1 MQKTSVVTWSL
12 RVQRATDTKTLP
24 AENFSRAASRDQG
37 NSDKWCTGYVST
49 WNNSRPLECLLTL
62 GRLRFLW
69 VSPQLQ
75 HLCAAR
81 IVLEEDL
88 REELG
93 RLPQDLIVV
102 YATIYKY
109 ISDLGPSS

>member
-1 MQKTSVVTWSL
+1 M
-12 RVQRATDTKTLP
+12 
-24 AENFSRAASRDQG
+24 
-37 NSDKWCTGYVST
+37 
-49 WNNSRPLECLLTL
+49 L

-102 YATIYKY
+102 YATIYK
-109 ISDLGPSS
+109 